1 MDRLDKEILKK
12 DNTKLPDSFNKRVDE
27 VLENLDKG
35 EIKQSNHKKIFRNIA
50 IAAGIVICVGI
61 GGINAVAL
69 EKGMTVKEVINRMLG
84 FNKDEEKYKIEVLN
98 VIENKDVKVT
108 VKEAIYDGYTVKF
121 TYKIESEKEDIKGL
135 KENLEFECRRLDSK
149 SSNGHQ
155 ENRSQVINNTTIE
168 GVYSWRLKLLEYEKG
183 EELVPLENLDLEF
196 KVWDEKREFKFKMN
210 VKDIKTK
217 NETKTYNV
225 NRKIENGIIENI
237 VVTPMNI
244 RIYGQGNEELIN
256 NLPMYI
262 LEDNTGIKDVWN
274 VGGGTS
280 NGENSDMQY
289 EYRNNFKD
297 LSKIKLYK
305 MGENIEKKGS
315 IKIDGNGEI
324 KHSKLDEEMDFEILK
339 IEDKDDTSVIYY
351 KAKNPLLIRFE
362 IGDEYGAFDQS
373 LIEENIATA
382 TFKKIEKNK
391 KYRLKY
397 HRNIFIEDEVLEF
410 DLSK

>member
-1 MDRLDKEILKK
+1 MDKLDKEILKK
-12 DNTKLPDSFNKRVDE
+12 DNTKLPNSFNKRVDE
-27 VLENLDKG
+27 VLENLEKD
-35 EIKQSNHKKIFRNIA
+35 EPKQSKYKKIFRNIA
-50 IAAGIVICVGI
+50 IAAGITICVGI
-61 GGINAVAL
+61 GGINAVAV
-69 EKGMTVKEVINRMLG
+69 EKGITVKEVINRMLG

-98 VIENKDVKVT
+98 VIENKNVKVT

-121 TYKIESEKEDIKGL
+121 TYKIESEKEDIKKL

-155 ENRSQVINNTTIE
+155 ENRSQVIDDTTIE
-168 GVYSWRLKLLEYEKG
+168 GVYSWKLKLLEYENS

-244 RIYGQGNEELIN
+244 RVYGQGDEKLLN

-262 LEDNTGIKDVWN
+262 LEDNTGIKDVWH

-280 NGENSDMQY
+280 DGKNADMQY
-289 EYRNNFKD
+289 EYKNNFKD

-305 MGENIEKKGS
+305 MGENIERKGT
-315 IKIDGNGEI
+315 IKIDGSGEV
-324 KHSKLDEEMDFEILK
+324 KHSKLDKEEEFEILR
-339 IEDKDDTSVIYY
+339 IEDKDDISIIYY
-351 KAKNPLLIRFE
+351 KAKNPLLISFE

-373 LIEENIATA
+373 LIEKNIATA
-382 TFKKIEKNK
+382 TFKKIKRDK
-391 KYRLKY
+391 KYKLKY
-397 HRNIFIEDEVLEF
+397 YRNTVIENEYLEF
-410 DLSK
+410 KLDK